1 MQHRVKGQL
10 THDGKPQSFRSSDP
24 RSKALWENGYS
35 YRTSVGRW
43 AVLCVSPGKV
53 DRAGQYVVYASIG
66 VARFSSKADANA
78 CAQRWRRT
86 DRWGAYRARV
96 VRWRRWM
103 HAPAWQAPIA
113 ESFARDI
120 RLHRLLGLKVFA

>member
-10 THDGKPQSFRSSDP
+10 SHDGQPQSFRSSDP
-24 RSKALWENGYS
+24 RSKTLWENGYS

-53 DRAGQYVVYASIG
+53 DRNGQYVMHASIG
-66 VARFSSKADANA
+66 VARFSSKAAA
-78 CAQRWRRT
+78 IAHAREWRQN
-86 DRWGAYRARV
+86 DNWGAYRARV

-103 HAPAWQAPIA
+103 RAVGWNEPI
-113 ESFARDI
+113 ERSFRRDI
-120 RLHRLLGLKVFA
+120 RLHRLLGLAVFA